1 MNTATRACDRCLA
14 RPWLLERLRGH
25 LDRVRGRIAATL
37 ELPDRDL
44 IVAVAGADRE
54 PVTREL
60 DGFDAAAAR
69 LRCERAGVEPICRC
83 DPAYPARLAELAAPP
98 AVIHVAGSLE
108 CVLPPAGGDA
118 VAIVGARHASAYGLQ
133 VATGLGRGLGASG
146 LLVLSGMALG
156 IDSASHVGALEA
168 GAPTVAV
175 LPGGADRAYPA
186 GRRRLYRR
194 IQAAGAAIS
203 ELPPGV
209 EIRRWMFPAR
219 NRLIA
224 ALAAMTIVVEAGER
238 SGALITA
245 AHAEELGRTVGAVP
259 GRVTAPLAAGPNALL
274 ARGAAVIRGTQDV
287 LDRLFGPGV
296 REAAA
301 GDEREPLSPALS
313 RVLADVAGGRD
324 TAAALERSGH
334 APEQALA
341 ALASLELRG
350 YVRRQAGGRFVVVI
364 CGG

>member
-1 MNTATRACDRCLA
+1 MSAPRACDRCLA

-37 ELPDRDL
+37 ELPDADL
-44 IVAVAGADRE
+44 VAAVAGADRDR
-54 PVTREL
+54 VTREL
-60 DGFDAAAAR
+60 DGFDAASAR

-83 DPAYPARLAELAAPP
+83 DPAYPPQLAELPAPP
-98 AVIHVAGSLE
+98 AVIHIAGSLE
-108 CVLPPAGGDA
+108 RFLQVAGDDA
-118 VAIVGARHASAYGLQ
+118 VAIVGARRASAYGLE
-133 VATGLGRGLGASG
+133 VATALGRGLGAAG

-156 IDSASHVGALEA
+156 IDSVAHTGALA
-168 GAPTVAV
+168 VGAPTVAV

-186 GRRRLYRR
+186 GRRGLHRR

-224 ALAAMTIVVEAGER
+224 ALAAITVVVEAGEH

-245 AHAEELGRTVGAVP
+245 ALARELGRVVGAVP

-274 ARGAAVIRGTQDV
+274 ARGAAVVRGTQDV
-287 LDRLFGPGV
+287 LDLLFGVGA
-296 REAAA
+296 REAAG
-301 GDEREPLSPALS
+301 GDDRAPLPPALS

-324 TAAALERSGH
+324 TVAALERSGH
-334 APEQALA
+334 PPGQALA

-350 YVRRQAGGRFVVVI
+350 YVRRQAGGRFVVVV
-364 CGG
+364 

>member
-1 MNTATRACDRCLA
+1 MNTAGRACDRCLA

-37 ELPDRDL
+37 VLPDDDL
-44 IVAVAGADRE
+44 IAAVAGADRE
-54 PVTREL
+54 RVTQEL
-60 DGFDAAAAR
+60 GGFDAAHAR
-69 LRCERAGVEPICRC
+69 VRCRRAGVEPICRC
-83 DPAYPARLAELAAPP
+83 DPAYPSPLTELAAPP
-98 AVIHVAGSLE
+98 AVIHVAGDLE
-108 CVLPPAGGDA
+108 RFLALARDDG
-118 VAIVGARHASAYGLQ
+118 VAIVGARRASADGLE
-133 VATGLGRGLGASG
+133 VATALARGLGAAG

-156 IDSASHVGALEA
+156 IDSAAHAGALA
-168 GAPTVAV
+168 AAAPTVAV
-175 LPGGADRAYPA
+175 LPGGADRPYPA
-186 GRRRLYRR
+186 GRRGLHRR

-209 EIRRWMFPAR
+209 EVRRWMFPAR

-224 ALAAMTIVVEAGER
+224 ALAAMTVVVEAGEH

-245 AHAEELGRTVGAVP
+245 AHAEELGRIVGAVP
-259 GRVTAPLAAGPNALL
+259 GRVSAPLAAGPNALL
-274 ARGAAVIRGTQDV
+274 ARGAAVVRGAQDV
-287 LDRLFGPGV
+287 LDRLFGVGA

-301 GDEREPLSPALS
+301 GADRDPLSPALS

-334 APEQALA
+334 RPEQALA

-364 CGG
+364 